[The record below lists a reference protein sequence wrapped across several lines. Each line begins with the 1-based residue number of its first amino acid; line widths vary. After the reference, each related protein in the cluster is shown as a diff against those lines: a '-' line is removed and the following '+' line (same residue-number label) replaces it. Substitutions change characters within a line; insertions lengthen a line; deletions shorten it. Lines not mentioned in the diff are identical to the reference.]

1 MLIPTTCGTGSEGNG
16 FAVLTNPENGD
27 KKSLRCNAIVAKV
40 SIVDPDCMKTMPKH
54 VLAAVH
60 GGIHIKDL
68 AALTPVI
75 IEASYKGDHFKFA
88 KIARIFGGITADDLA
103 PKIRTLLKNLDL
115 DVKLSDLGIEE
126 KDIPWM
132 AENCMKVSA
141 ASIANN
147 PVVFTQEEIAEIYK
161 KAM

>member
-1 MLIPTTCGTGSEGNG
+1 MHCATAWRHTHQRSRSSDTGYHRG
-16 FAVLTNPENGD
+16 
-27 KKSLRCNAIVAKV
+27 
-40 SIVDPDCMKTMPKH
+40 
-54 VLAAVH
+54 
-60 GGIHIKDL
+60 
-68 AALTPVI
+68 
-75 IEASYKGDHFKFA
+75 SYKGDHFKFA

>member
-1 MLIPTTCGTGSEGNG
+1 MS
-16 FAVLTNPENGD
+16 
-27 KKSLRCNAIVAKV
+27 
-40 SIVDPDCMKTMPKH
+40 
-54 VLAAVH
+54 VH